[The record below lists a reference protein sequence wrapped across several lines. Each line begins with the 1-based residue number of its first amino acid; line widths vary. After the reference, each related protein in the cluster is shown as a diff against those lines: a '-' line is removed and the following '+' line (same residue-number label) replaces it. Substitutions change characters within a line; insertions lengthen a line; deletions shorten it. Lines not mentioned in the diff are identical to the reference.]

1 MASRMYRSASG
12 KPIDMG
18 QLLLKNE
25 NVRAVGNMGVNA
37 KGDKI
42 DKVNN
47 VVESKNR
54 QVHKEYK
61 KQILNTVVDVPP
73 QSSSVKVPVQEPI
86 VEEKIEEV
94 VGLDDD
100 DKTIDL
106 NQVNQSSEESV
117 VEEPVTVEEMD
128 QTVKETAV
136 QNFKQSVV
144 EEVVEK
150 ESVIEEVAEEPVV
163 ATPKTTKKKS
173 TGGLA
178 SAIAKA
184 REIKQEKL
192 QTEKEKAKSTKG
204 VKKI

>member
-47 VVESKNR
+47 VLESKNR

-73 QSSSVKVPVQEPI
+73 QSSSVNVPVQEPI

-106 NQVNQSSEESV
+106 NQVNQSSEEPV
-117 VEEPVTVEEMD
+117 VEEPVTVEEMN

-136 QNFKQSVV
+136 ENFKQSVV

-150 ESVIEEVAEEPVV
+150 ESVIEEVVEE
-163 ATPKTTKKKS
+163 PKTTKKKS

>member
-1 MASRMYRSASG
+1 MYRSASG

-47 VVESKNR
+47 VLESKNR

-106 NQVNQSSEESV
+106 NQVNQSSEEPV
-117 VEEPVTVEEMD
+117 VEEPVTVEEMN

>member
-73 QSSSVKVPVQEPI
+73 QSSSVNVPVQEPI

-106 NQVNQSSEESV
+106 NQVNQSSEEPV
-117 VEEPVTVEEMD
+117 VEEPVTVEEMN

-136 QNFKQSVV
+136 ENFKQSVV

-150 ESVIEEVAEEPVV
+150 ESVIEEVVEE
-163 ATPKTTKKKS
+163 PKTTKKKS

>member
-47 VVESKNR
+47 VLESKNR

-73 QSSSVKVPVQEPI
+73 QPSSVNVPVQEPI

-106 NQVNQSSEESV
+106 NQVNQSSEEPV
-117 VEEPVTVEEMD
+117 VEEPVTVEEMN

-136 QNFKQSVV
+136 ENFKQSVV

-150 ESVIEEVAEEPVV
+150 ESVIEEVVEE
-163 ATPKTTKKKS
+163 PKTTKKKS